1 MPFLQGFFRK
11 LCVAVRSASILQVSK
26 ANRITPE
33 GRDVPKSNIWQDVLY
48 FLIQYKSL
56 TRLFFFFIPME
67 TKEKTEQSSYKVA
80 KEPKPKY
87 TRHILVN
94 RVLTDPKWSI
104 NENA

>member
-1 MPFLQGFFRK
+1 MAEGI
-11 LCVAVRSASILQVSK
+11 VIVVSY
-26 ANRITPE
+26 P
-33 GRDVPKSNIWQDVLY
+33 
-48 FLIQYKSL
+48 IQYKSL
-56 TRLFFFFIPME
+56 IRLFFFFISME

-87 TRHILVN
+87 TRLALVN

>member
-1 MPFLQGFFRK
+1 MAEDI
-11 LCVAVRSASILQVSK
+11 VIIASY
-26 ANRITPE
+26 R
-33 GRDVPKSNIWQDVLY
+33 
-48 FLIQYKSL
+48 IQYKSL

-87 TRHILVN
+87 TRLALVN
-94 RVLTDPKWSI
+94 GVLTDPKWSI